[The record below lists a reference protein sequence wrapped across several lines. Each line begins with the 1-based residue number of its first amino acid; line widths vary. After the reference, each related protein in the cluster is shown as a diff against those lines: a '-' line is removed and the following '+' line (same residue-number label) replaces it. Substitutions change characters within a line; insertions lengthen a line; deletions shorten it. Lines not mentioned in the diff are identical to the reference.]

1 MPMSIVKV
9 KKALVDI
16 EAYNVRSNIALFRH
30 CGEISRIFPNNQEQS
45 LIKFILFLHK
55 SGQRYR

>member
-16 EAYNVRSNIALFRH
+16 EAYNVRSNIALFRRV
-30 CGEISRIFPNNQEQS
+30 EIPQIFPNNQT
-45 LIKFILFLHK
+45 
-55 SGQRYR
+55 